1 MTFNLFDLTVP
12 RFQRALH
19 VLLAL
24 LEKAE
29 AHFEAA
35 GPGEGLSGLSDLRLA
50 PDMNPLP
57 FQVQAAINN
66 ALGAT
71 RRLRGLPPDEL
82 AGLSTLEDMRQ
93 ALDQAL
99 QELCT
104 LAPADFDGAGER
116 EIILPSPK
124 GARHFQAP
132 DYVLNLALP
141 NVLFHTAMAYALLR
155 MVGVDIGKRD
165 FLGPLPPRRAGDWNP
180 SGQGPLVPSP

>member
-71 RRLRGLPPDEL
+71 RRLRGLPPDDL

>member
-1 MTFNLFDLTVP
+1 MIFNLFDLTVP

-29 AHFEAA
+29 AHFEAV
-35 GPGEGLSGLSDLRLA
+35 GPGERLSGLAELRLA

-71 RRLRGLPPDEL
+71 RRLRGLPPDDL

-93 ALDQAL
+93 ALDRAL
-99 QELCT
+99 QELGT
-104 LAPADFDGAGER
+104 LAPADFEGAGER

-124 GARHFQAP
+124 GPRHFPAP
-132 DYVLNLALP
+132 EYVLNLALP

-155 MVGVDIGKRD
+155 SAGVDIGKRD
-165 FLGPLPPRRAGDWNP
+165 FLGPLPPRRA
-180 SGQGPLVPSP
+180 

>member
-50 PDMNPLP
+50 PDLNPLP

-71 RRLRGLPPDEL
+71 RRLRGLPPDDL

>member
-1 MTFNLFDLTVP
+1 MVAAPFGP
-12 RFQRALH
+12 
-19 VLLAL
+19 
-24 LEKAE
+24 E

-35 GPGEGLSGLSDLRLA
+35 RPGEGLSGLAELRLA

-71 RRLRGLPPDEL
+71 RRLRGLPPDDL

-99 QELCT
+99 QELGT
-104 LAPADFDGAGER
+104 LAPADFEGAGER

-124 GARHFQAP
+124 GARHFPAP

-155 MVGVDIGKRD
+155 MAGVDIGKRD
-165 FLGPLPPRRAGDWNP
+165 FLGPLPPRRAGDQGP
-180 SGQGPLVPSP
+180 RGQGPLVPSP

>member
-1 MTFNLFDLTVP
+1 MIFNLFDLTVP
-12 RFQRALH
+12 RFLRALH

-35 GPGEGLSGLSDLRLA
+35 RPGEGLSDLAELRLA

-71 RRLRGLPPDEL
+71 RRLRGLPPDDL
-82 AGLSTLEDMRQ
+82 AGLSTLEDMRR

-99 QELCT
+99 QELGA
-104 LAPADFDGAGER
+104 LAPADFEGAEDH

-124 GARHFQAP
+124 GARHFPAP

-155 MVGVDIGKRD
+155 MAGVDIGKRD
-165 FLGPLPPRRAGDWNP
+165 FLGPLPPRRAGD
-180 SGQGPLVPSP
+180 GTARV

>member
-1 MTFNLFDLTVP
+1 MIFNLFDLTVP

-19 VLLAL
+19 VLLGL

-29 AHFEAA
+29 AHPEGARPS
-35 GPGEGLSGLSDLRLA
+35 GGLSGLAELRLA

-57 FQVQAAINN
+57 FQIQAAINN

-71 RRLRGLPPDEL
+71 RRLRGLPPDDL

-99 QELCT
+99 QELGT
-104 LAPADFDGAGER
+104 LAPADFEGAGER

-124 GARHFQAP
+124 GARHFPAP

-155 MVGVDIGKRD
+155 SAGVDIGKRD
-165 FLGPLPPRRAGDWNP
+165 FLGPLPPRRAGDG
-180 SGQGPLVPSP
+180 STRV

>member
-1 MTFNLFDLTVP
+1 MIFNLFDLSVV

-19 VLLAL
+19 VLLGL

-35 GPGEGLSGLSDLRLA
+35 GPGEGLSGLAELRLA

-71 RRLRGLPPDEL
+71 RRLRGLPPDDL
-82 AGLSTLEDMRQ
+82 AGLATLEDMRR
-93 ALDQAL
+93 ALGQAL
-99 QELCT
+99 QELGA
-104 LAPADFDGAGER
+104 LAPADFEGAGER

-124 GARHFQAP
+124 GDRHFPAP

-155 MVGVDIGKRD
+155 SAGVDIGKRD
-165 FLGPLPPRRAGDWNP
+165 FLGPLPPRRAGDGTIP
-180 SGQGPLVPSP
+180 V

>member
-1 MTFNLFDLTVP
+1 MIFNLFDLTVP

-35 GPGEGLSGLSDLRLA
+35 GPCEGLSGLAELRLA

-71 RRLRGLPPDEL
+71 RRLRGLPPDDL

-99 QELCT
+99 QELGA

-124 GARHFQAP
+124 GDRHFPAP

-155 MVGVDIGKRD
+155 MAGVDIGKRD
-165 FLGPLPPRRAGDWNP
+165 FLGPLPPRRAGDG
-180 SGQGPLVPSP
+180 STRV

>member
-35 GPGEGLSGLSDLRLA
+35 GPGEGLSGLADLRLA

-71 RRLRGLPPDEL
+71 RRLRGLPPDDL

-124 GARHFQAP
+124 GARHFPAP

-141 NVLFHTAMAYALLR
+141 NVLYHTAMAYALLR
-155 MVGVDIGKRD
+155 MAGVDIGKRD
-165 FLGPLPPRRAGDWNP
+165 FLGPLPPRRAGDQGP
-180 SGQGPLVPSP
+180 RGQGPLVPSP

>member
-35 GPGEGLSGLSDLRLA
+35 RPGEGLSGLAELRLA
-50 PDMNPLP
+50 PDMNPLS

-71 RRLRGLPPDEL
+71 RRLRGLPPDDL
-82 AGLSTLEDMRQ
+82 AGLATLADMRH

-99 QELCT
+99 QELGA

-116 EIILPSPK
+116 EVILPSPK
-124 GARHFQAP
+124 GARHFPAP

-155 MVGVDIGKRD
+155 SAGVDIGKRD
-165 FLGPLPPRRAGDWNP
+165 FLGPLPPRRAGDGTIP
-180 SGQGPLVPSP
+180 V

>member
-35 GPGEGLSGLSDLRLA
+35 RPGEGLSGLAELRLA

-71 RRLRGLPPDEL
+71 RRLRGLPPDDL
-82 AGLSTLEDMRQ
+82 AGLSTLEDMRK
-93 ALDQAL
+93 ALNQAL
-99 QELCT
+99 QELGA

-165 FLGPLPPRRAGDWNP
+165 FLGPLPPRRAGDWIP

>member
-1 MTFNLFDLTVP
+1 MIFNLFDLTVP

-19 VLLAL
+19 VLLGL

-29 AHFEAA
+29 AHPEGAR
-35 GPGEGLSGLSDLRLA
+35 PGGGLSGLAELRLA
-50 PDMNPLP
+50 PDMKPLP
-57 FQVQAAINN
+57 FQIQSAVNN
-66 ALGAT
+66 AVGAT
-71 RRLRGLPPDEL
+71 RRLRGLPPDDL

-99 QELCT
+99 QELGT
-104 LAPADFDGAGER
+104 LAPADFEGAGER

-124 GARHFQAP
+124 GARHFPAP

-155 MVGVDIGKRD
+155 SAGVDIGKRD
-165 FLGPLPPRRAGDWNP
+165 FLGPLPPRRAGDG
-180 SGQGPLVPSP
+180 STRV